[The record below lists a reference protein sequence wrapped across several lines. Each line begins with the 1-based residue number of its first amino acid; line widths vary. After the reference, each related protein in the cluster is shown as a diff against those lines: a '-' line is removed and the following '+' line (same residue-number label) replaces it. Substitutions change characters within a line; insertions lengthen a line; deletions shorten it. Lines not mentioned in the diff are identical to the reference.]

1 MSRLGDAIRN
11 ERLRLG
17 LAPKALAK
25 KCGVS
30 EKFLLEVESGK
41 RIIQDTEAARILKVM
56 GKQQSVLADFEATAD
71 GLPTAPR
78 PQAAAPTAPARPA
91 PKAQEA
97 PSEVWVNALSGIVRA
112 VPVRGYLQQP
122 LGVKPTPIEDNK
134 IEGAAADKVFY
145 LQMPDNS
152 MAGYRIRQGDLV
164 LMTPFTSLEDGGVY
178 LLEEDGKT
186 SLYKVNVQGGNR
198 LLLQQYEFEPRAHTA
213 DAKAVKLLARARR
226 VEFRL

>member
-1 MSRLGDAIRN
+1 MSRLGDTIRS

-71 GLPTAPR
+71 GLSTA
-78 PQAAAPTAPARPA
+78 APARAAASA
-91 PKAQEA
+91 PVRETRQETQAA
-97 PSEVWVNALSGIVRA
+97 PSQVWVNALSGIVRA
-112 VPVRGYLQQP
+112 VPIRGYLQQP
-122 LGVKPTPIEDNK
+122 LGVKPTPIEDGK
-134 IEGAAADKVFY
+134 IEGAAADKAFY

-152 MAGYRIRQGDLV
+152 MAGYRIRLGDLV

-178 LLEEDGKT
+178 LLEENGVT
-186 SLYKVNVQGGNR
+186 GLYKVNVQGGNR
-198 LLLQQYEFEPRAHTA
+198 LLLQQYEYEPRAHTA
-213 DAKAVKLLARARR
+213 DAKNVKLLARARR